1 MWRNAPEFRIIR
13 RKFPND
19 DERETFNRIS
29 NSIRDSVLDMLA
41 LILREDK
48 GIKNHEEND
57 VYEKLL
63 KMDVADMNILMNKAE
78 ETATFLKKKKNGNK
92 FTD

>member
-1 MWRNAPEFRIIR
+1 MR
-13 RKFPND
+13 RMFPD
-19 DERETFNRIS
+19 DEERETFNRIS
-29 NSIRDSVLDMLA
+29 NSIRDTVLDVLA

-63 KMDVADMNILMNKAE
+63 KMDVKDMNTLMKKAE